1 MTLTMTGPI
10 LGRHVIAARFEAH
23 FPALLRDL
31 RVEWGLDEADLP
43 DPVKY
48 LPRAADAI
56 DQFPMLAVSTG
67 VESTTRR
74 IEHDAE
80 GGKWRSTYPIEV
92 YLWTVADGVGA
103 SEDMRDRM
111 SAAVK
116 IFLLGDQTFGG
127 SQVGLDEDTFTQ
139 AYSDITK
146 TRGGDRY
153 VAGSQSAFDL
163 IVFEGLEGFGATL
176 RPRVDTVGAYGVS
189 DGSPFATQPTPIVP
203 PPVHP
208 SLE

>member
-10 LGRHVIAARFEAH
+10 LGRHIIAARFEKR
-23 FPALLRDL
+23 FPALLADL

-56 DQFPMLAVSTG
+56 DKFPLLAVSTG
-67 VESTTRR
+67 IESTTRR
-74 IEHDAE
+74 VEHDE
-80 GGKWRSTYPIEV
+80 EDGKWRTTYPIEV
-92 YLWTVADGVGA
+92 YLWTIADGIGA

-111 SAAVK
+111 STAVK
-116 IFLLGDQTFGG
+116 IFLLRDQTFGG

-146 TRGGDRY
+146 TRGGDRF

-163 IVFEGLEGFGATL
+163 TVFEGLEGFGATL
-176 RPRVDTVGAYGVS
+176 RPHVGRVTAYGVVE
-189 DGSPFATQPTPIVP
+189 GSPFVSPQVPILP
-203 PPVHP
+203 SPVHP
-208 SLE
+208 ALE